1 MKRITLIALLAL
13 CLSCRESPNPEGL
26 ILEVSLVEAFCGQA
40 ILKIEDPVYYHLGES
55 ANGEENVFFTMLTCD
70 DMDIQAE
77 DVFHVKLVGKYE
89 PGDCVVC
96 LGLLAY
102 DGDKRYN
109 AVRVYEEEK

>member
-1 MKRITLIALLAL
+1 
-13 CLSCRESPNPEGL
+13 
-26 ILEVSLVEAFCGQA
+26 
-40 ILKIEDPVYYHLGES
+40 
-55 ANGEENVFFTMLTCD
+55 MLTCD